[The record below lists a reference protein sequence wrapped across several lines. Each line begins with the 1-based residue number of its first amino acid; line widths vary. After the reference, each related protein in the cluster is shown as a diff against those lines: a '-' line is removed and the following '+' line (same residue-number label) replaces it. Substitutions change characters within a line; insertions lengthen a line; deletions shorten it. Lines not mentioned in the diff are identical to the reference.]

1 MHGTIHGAVN
11 KMTTARE
18 KKKKNVENEDGPQ
31 DGNSTLNVYTTKWL
45 APSNNHTS
53 TDMGIP

>member
-1 MHGTIHGAVN
+1 MYAWHNTWGSQQNDHR
-11 KMTTARE
+11 KR
-18 KKKKNVENEDGPQ
+18 KKNVENEDGPQ

-53 TDMGIP
+53 TDMSIP

>member
-18 KKKKNVENEDGPQ
+18 KKKKKMWEMR
-31 DGNSTLNVYTTKWL
+31 
-45 APSNNHTS
+45 
-53 TDMGIP
+53 MGLRMATAL

>member
-18 KKKKNVENEDGPQ
+18 KKNVENEDGPQ

-53 TDMGIP
+53 TDMSIP